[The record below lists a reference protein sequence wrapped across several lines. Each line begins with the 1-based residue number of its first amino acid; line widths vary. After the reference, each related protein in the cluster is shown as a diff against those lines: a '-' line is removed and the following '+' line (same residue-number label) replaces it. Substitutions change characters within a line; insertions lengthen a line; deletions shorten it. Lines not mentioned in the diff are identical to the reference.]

1 MSLDLSNVLPAD
13 ATSSRRED
21 SLEGFD
27 SQSGNWLERLLF
39 NHRLWL
45 VALCALSTLWLGW
58 LAVAGVRLNASY
70 LKTIP
75 SSHPFVVN
83 FLAHAG
89 DLAGVSNTIRVA
101 VEAPEGHDIFD
112 AGYVETLRKLNDEL
126 YLLPGVDRAYVKSLW
141 TPATRWMGVTE
152 DGFDGGPVMPEDF
165 DGSTASLERLRANV
179 ARSGEIGQLVSS
191 DFRSSLIVLP
201 LLETYEQGQRID
213 YAELGQTLESLRTK
227 YEAQGVRLRVVGFAK
242 VMSDLLEGLQA
253 VLVFFGIAFLI
264 AAALLYTFTRCVRST
279 VLVLACTLIAI
290 VWLMGL
296 LPLLG
301 YELNPYSILVPFLVF
316 AIGVSHGAQKMNGIM
331 QDIGRGTHKLVAARL
346 TFRRLFMAG
355 VAALAADVVGFAL
368 LAWVDIPVIREL
380 AIIASLGVLVLVF
393 TNLALLPVALSFVG
407 VSPAAAERSLRE
419 EDANRRGLLHEL
431 GRFTERQF
439 ALPTLFVA
447 LVLGVAAFAVSQHLR
462 IGDLDP
468 GAPELRPDSRYNR
481 DNAYFTEHYQASSDV
496 FVVMVR
502 APEGQCSA
510 YDILERVDRL
520 EWELRQL
527 PGVEVTQSLAGLSR
541 MMAVGMNE
549 GHPKWFDLLQN
560 QSSLNA
566 GAARA
571 PRELFNQTCDLL
583 SIYVFLRDHKADTL
597 QAVSR
602 KVADFAASNDTKD
615 VKFLQAAGNAGIEA
629 ATNEVVAK
637 TNVGILLS
645 VYAAVIVLCAVVFR
659 SWRAVVCAVVPLVL
673 TSLMAEALMVALGIG
688 VKVATLPVVALGVG
702 IGVDYALYNLSV
714 MLSCMRAGET
724 LTQAYR
730 SAMRFTGR
738 VVLFTG
744 LTLALGV
751 ATWLLSP
758 IKFQADMGIL
768 LAFMFIWNMVGAL
781 VLVPALAWVLF
792 ASHRRHR
799 PTAAV
804 HPLPT

>member
-13 ATSSRRED
+13 AASSRRED

-45 VALCALSTLWLGW
+45 VALCAFSTLWLGW

>member
-13 ATSSRRED
+13 AASSRRED

-45 VALCALSTLWLGW
+45 VALCAFSTLWLGW

-673 TSLMAEALMVALGIG
+673 TSLMAEALKVALCIG